1 MKLAIAGDS
10 AGLPLVATLL
20 PHLRARAGLE
30 VCDLS
35 QAPEGTKEFYANL
48 AERVALAVRSGEYDR
63 GILICGTGIGMS
75 MAANKIPNIRAA
87 ACSEPYSA
95 ILSRR
100 HNNSNVLCMGARVVA
115 SGLATLIT
123 EGWLNASYEG
133 ERHQRRVDMLTRI
146 EQRYSIPAVPHVTKE
161 DDTNPI
167 HPAETPTSE

>member
-1 MKLAIAGDS
+1 MKIAIGSDHAGFALKETIKAYLDS
-10 AGLPLVATLL
+10 RMIPYEDFGTHTQESCDYPRIA
-20 PHLRARAGLE
+20 E
-30 VCDLS
+30 IVCKAILS
-35 QAPEGTKEFYANL
+35 SEF
-48 AERVALAVRSGEYDR
+48 DR

-75 MAANKIPNIRAA
+75 IAANKIPNIRAA

-95 ILSRR
+95 ILAKR

-146 EQRYSIPAVPHVTKE
+146 EQRYTIPFAPQPVKE
-161 DDTNPI
+161 NDTSPL
-167 HPAETPTSE
+167 PAADAPSKEN

>member
-1 MKLAIAGDS
+1 
-10 AGLPLVATLL
+10 
-20 PHLRARAGLE
+20 
-30 VCDLS
+30 
-35 QAPEGTKEFYANL
+35 
-48 AERVALAVRSGEYDR
+48 
-63 GILICGTGIGMS
+63 MS

>member
-1 MKLAIAGDS
+1 MNIALGCDHGGFGLKQEILS
-10 AGLPLVATLL
+10 YLQQAGYAVN
-20 PHLRARAGLE
+20 
-30 VCDLS
+30 DLGCHS
-35 QAPEGTKEFYANL
+35 EESVDYPDF
-48 AERVALAVRSGEYDR
+48 AERVCAAIGSRKADR

-95 ILSRR
+95 ILSKR